1 MESSQAKQWAAVP
14 HFASSF
20 ELPIIFFSSS
30 PLVQHKHTHTHTHAR
45 TPHDEHR
52 QCGLHGQKDELDAFL
67 NTAFQGNKTSAA
79 YLVAPVESGQ
89 STHLA
94 GHVAAMADHHNA
106 GPVFYIA
113 EHHAESVAQFSRYQ
127 HFAGPDD
134 VVESMFRHSDHMTE
148 DDGQFSTGELVFC
161 AYDTVSWPAVPR
173 RCVFVV
179 EVSLY
184 CTTQAELFF
193 SKLFGRCADPRNAH
207 AVLFHAARLSKRTV
221 AGMERSLPP
230 GIDITVIEVPDTHAR
245 LTPETVAPD
254 RFVEEARKAVAEAEG
269 AVVALVDEDA
279 GVELLPQDEADE
291 VDSASQLRDYKR
303 IEATMAKFGRD
314 DARLRVGPE
323 LGFVSS
329 CPHLG
334 LLVSRRQRTM
344 AAFDKTTSMLVEQT
358 RVMGFH
364 ELVQEQAW
372 IRRAVGDGNPRDVRH
387 LVLDIDNMSHR
398 ERDARWAGG
407 VDPTGPAYNGDLL
420 ETLLR
425 LTSLR
430 QDRPVERWPCRP
442 APDPDM
448 MAEAARRLSMMDCIC
463 APQPGLLQL
472 TARGEATLKAFATLR
487 QADRENKPRFE
498 TACLVALAGEL
509 TSPNARRVV
518 LLMALI
524 TEFQDVLDV
533 KQNDRIDQF
542 ASEYTF
548 GVGLRH
554 YARGWL
560 WLALGFVLFQAGQ
573 LGDDGVLPAD
583 APPSTRHGVKI
594 VPAMANDIL
603 WALQDLAKRIN
614 EEAGGLDEA
623 GLREV
628 DWALL
633 RALHVQC
640 AFVEKDPPAG
650 VEGVTELLTM
660 RQASVNRKA
669 EAVFGSW
676 KDTRGAETD
685 FAALYGLVD
694 VPKSQKAPLPLSR
707 LTYIPRDVCLEFGTD
722 NGNSFP
728 WCCET
733 IYPLTR

>member
-1 MESSQAKQWAAVP
+1 
-14 HFASSF
+14 
-20 ELPIIFFSSS
+20 
-30 PLVQHKHTHTHTHAR
+30 
-45 TPHDEHR
+45 
-52 QCGLHGQKDELDAFL
+52 
-67 NTAFQGNKTSAA
+67 
-79 YLVAPVESGQ
+79 
-89 STHLA
+89 
-94 GHVAAMADHHNA
+94 MADSHDA
-106 GPVFYIA
+106 GPVFYIV
-113 EHHAESVAQFSRYQ
+113 EHHAESVSQFARYQ

-134 VVESMFRHSDHMTE
+134 VVESLLKHSDHMTE
-148 DDGQFSTGELVFC
+148 EDGEFSTGELVFC
-161 AYDTVSWPAVPR
+161 AYDTVSWPVVPR

-207 AVLFHAARLSKRTV
+207 AVLCHAARLSKRTV
-221 AGMERSLPP
+221 TGIERSLPP
-230 GIDITVIEVPDTHAR
+230 GINITVIEVPDTRAR
-245 LTPETVAPD
+245 LTPETVVPA
-254 RFVEEARKAVAEAEG
+254 RFMEEARKAVDEAEG
-269 AVVALVDEDA
+269 AVVALVDWAA
-279 GVELLPQDEADE
+279 GLELLPQDDADE
-291 VDSASQLRDYKR
+291 VGSASELREQKQID
-303 IEATMAKFGRD
+303 ATMAKFRRD

-323 LGFVSS
+323 LGFVSP
-329 CPHLG
+329 CPHLR

-344 AAFDKTTSMLVEQT
+344 TAFDKTTSMLVEQT

-372 IRRAVGDGNPRDVRH
+372 IRRAMGDGDPRDVRH
-387 LVLDIDNMSHR
+387 LVLDIDRMSNR
-398 ERDARWAGG
+398 ERGARWAGG
-407 VDPTGPAYNGDLL
+407 VDPLGPAYNGDLL

-425 LTSLR
+425 LTWLR

-448 MAEAARRLSMMDCIC
+448 MAEAARRLSMMGCIC
-463 APQPGLLQL
+463 APQQGLLQL
-472 TARGEATLKAFATLR
+472 TARGEATLTAFATLR
-487 QADRENKPRFE
+487 QADQEIKPRFE
-498 TACLVALAGEL
+498 TACLFALAREL
-509 TSPNARRVV
+509 TSLNARRVV
-518 LLMALI
+518 VLMSLI

-533 KQNDRIDQF
+533 EHNDLLDRF
-542 ASEYTF
+542 ASKYTS
-548 GVGLRH
+548 GVGLEN

-560 WLALGFVLFQAGQ
+560 WLALGFVLWQAGQ
-573 LGDDGVLPAD
+573 LGHEGVLPDD
-583 APPSTRHGVKI
+583 APPLKRCGILVAPS
-594 VPAMANDIL
+594 MANDIVR
-603 WALQDLAKRIN
+603 AFKELAKCVN
-614 EEAGGLDEA
+614 KEAEESGEDSPLVGLFSDPLLDDLVAGTQLDEA

-660 RQASVNRKA
+660 RQASVDRKT

-676 KDTRGAETD
+676 QDMRGAESD
-685 FAALYGLVD
+685 FAAIYGLVD